1 MNRLEILAA
10 IIEAFEDFLDDKG
23 IVIDNPEK
31 EDDDF
36 ASNIYGTDFGILSD
50 NIETILTNYGMMK
63 GE

>member
-1 MNRLEILAA
+1 MNRLDILVD

-31 EDDDF
+31 EEDEF
-36 ASNIYGTDFGILSD
+36 ASNIYGTDFGNLSD
-50 NIETILTNYGMMK
+50 RIETILTGYGLMK